1 MHCLITEEYWLQSIP
16 LLPAS
21 FFRLV
26 AFGLNLFCLLS
37 IRSAVAQLL
46 KPLLGGKEGE
56 RREETGEEEGGEE
69 KEESREGYRIW
80 SIKHAMCSLK
90 RGGML

>member
-1 MHCLITEEYWLQSIP
+1 MVMGPLHNTLLYSLKTTEDWLQSIP

-26 AFGLNLFCLLS
+26 AFDLNLFCLLS
-37 IRSAVAQLL
+37 IRSAVAELL

-56 RREETGEEEGGEE
+56 RREETGEEEGGGE
-69 KEESREGYRIW
+69 KEES
-80 SIKHAMCSLK
+80 
-90 RGGML
+90 